1 MNGIGEGRG
10 ESVGGCDAVS
20 PAEGESQTD
29 GWWAGERHP
38 PAIHGSIIKDQK
50 KRIMGRRDRGDNKGV
65 CFAPFSPY
73 LFMNFVSK
81 LESSQE
87 S

>member
-1 MNGIGEGRG
+1 MVLGRLRLLKGLSQKRPNPGGKMNGIGESRG

-29 GWWAGERHP
+29 GWWAEKRHP

-50 KRIMGRRDRGDNKGV
+50 KRILEKRHRR
-65 CFAPFSPY
+65 
-73 LFMNFVSK
+73 
-81 LESSQE
+81 
-87 S
+87 